1 MIRDAKDPE
10 RILRDGEAL
19 ERAIVAAHLRVV
31 LRHRQLGI
39 PIEIWRDGKVV
50 ELPAESVE
58 LPGEDITGSGR
69 H

>member
-10 RILRDGEAL
+10 RILRDGAAL
-19 ERAIVAAHLRVV
+19 ERAIVAAQRRVV

-39 PIEIWRDGKVV
+39 PIAIWRDGKVV

>member
-19 ERAIVAAHLRVV
+19 ERAIVAAQRRVV

-39 PIEIWRDGKVV
+39 PIAIWRDGKVV

>member
-1 MIRDAKDPE
+1 MMRDAKDPE

-19 ERAIVAAHLRVV
+19 ERAIVVAQRRVV

-39 PIEIWRDGKVV
+39 PIAIWRDGKVV